1 MDDKKTRLPWRCQ
14 NRQQASDKAKIYNSR
29 EWKELKARKKSVNR
43 FCEMCIAEGQAK
55 GIKRGYLT
63 PVQCVHHIIPIETAH
78 NMAEMRKLAFD
89 WTNLMSLCNKH
100 HNQVHNQKGY
110 HTTEAVKQ
118 READR
123 HERWRDRMIAR
134 FTTQG
139 QRAESEASTENPA
152 HPF

>member
-29 EWKELKARKKSVNR
+29 EWKELRLLKLRTQPLCERCKEKGLLRSAR
-43 FCEMCIAEGQAK
+43 
-55 GIKRGYLT
+55 T
-63 PVQCVHHIIPIETAH
+63 VHHIVPIETAH
-78 NMAEMRKLAFD
+78 TLKDMRRLALD
-89 WTNLMSLCNKH
+89 CGLGGLMSLCYKCH
-100 HNQVHNQKGY
+100 AEIHKEVRSHSK
-110 HTTEAVKQ
+110 EAVKQ